1 MVLHRRNQHFVAR
14 LQSRPQEGV
23 RDEIDGLGRAA
34 DEDDFVRLAA
44 QELRNLLAL
53 EEGAP
58 GDVIRLR
65 NNSSFKEIRGKIIN
79 GRTVQLSL

>member
-1 MVLHRRNQHFVAR
+1 MILRNQLVT
-14 LQSRPQEGV
+14 GV
-23 RDEIDGLGRAA
+23 LLYKALRI
-34 DEDDFVRLAA
+34 
-44 QELRNLLAL
+44 ELRNLLAL

-65 NNSSFKEIRGKIIN
+65 NSSSFKEIRGKIID